1 MATRRTLNTPKRL
14 WIERF
19 SKSSAAI
26 SSRGKSDT
34 GGRKMDIPD
43 APWIEET
50 MRTGYCRSGWWNN
63 PPEDDFDEY
72 EQEDDIDDE
81 D

>member
-1 MATRRTLNTPKRL
+1 
-14 WIERF
+14 
-19 SKSSAAI
+19 
-26 SSRGKSDT
+26 
-34 GGRKMDIPD
+34 MDVPD

-50 MRTGYCRSGWWNN
+50 MRTGYCRSGWWSN

>member
-1 MATRRTLNTPKRL
+1 
-14 WIERF
+14 
-19 SKSSAAI
+19 
-26 SSRGKSDT
+26 
-34 GGRKMDIPD
+34 MDIAD

-50 MRTGYCRSGWWNN
+50 MRTGHYRFGWWNN

-72 EQEDDIDDE
+72 EQEDEQDDE